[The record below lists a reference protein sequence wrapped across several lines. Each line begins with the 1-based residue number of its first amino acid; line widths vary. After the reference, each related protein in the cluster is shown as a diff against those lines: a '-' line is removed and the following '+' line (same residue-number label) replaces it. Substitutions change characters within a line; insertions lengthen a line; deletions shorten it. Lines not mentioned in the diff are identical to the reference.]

1 MLLSNFDFVGK
12 RRIWFGLSLA
22 FIITGLIFMVLPGHG
37 LRLGIDFTGGSLLD
51 LTFQNSPTTS
61 EVREVL
67 SQHGFGGSMIQKGGA
82 LGRDVLIRTKTL
94 TDQQRESILKDLSDK
109 VGPYTVNR
117 VEEVRGVISEEIT
130 RSALLALLIANIGIL
145 AYVTLRFEFK
155 FAVAAIVALVHDVL
169 VTLGFAAVTGMELQ
183 SPFVAAILTVVGYS
197 VNDTIVLFDRIREN
211 MKSKDALK
219 SKRKTEGY
227 GALVNRSISETLTRS
242 LNTSLTTILAITAV
256 YLFGGRTTKD
266 FALTLII
273 GITAGTYSSIF
284 IASPLWAWWKEHEI
298 LKGKAVKAKA

>member
-1 MLLSNFDFVGK
+1 MSNFDFVGK
-12 RRIWFGLSLA
+12 RRIWFGLSSA
-22 FIITGLIFMVLPGHG
+22 VIITGLIFMVLPGHG

-51 LTFQNSPTTS
+51 LTFQKSPTTS

-94 TDQQRESILKDLSDK
+94 TDQQREAVLKDLSDK

-117 VEEVRGVISEEIT
+117 IEEVRGVISEEIT
-130 RSALLALLIANIGIL
+130 RSALLALLIANVGIL

-169 VTLGFAAVTGMELQ
+169 VTLGFTAITGMELQ
-183 SPFVAAILTVVGYS
+183 SPFVAAILTIVGYS
-197 VNDTIVLFDRIREN
+197 INDTIVVFDRIREN
-211 MKSKDALK
+211 MKTKDAAK
-219 SKRKTEGY
+219 SKKKPEGY
-227 GALVNRSISETLTRS
+227 GALANRSISETLTRS
-242 LNTSLTTILAITAV
+242 INTSLTTILAIAAV
-256 YLFGGRTTKD
+256 YLFGGKTTKD
-266 FALTLII
+266 FALTLIV

-284 IASPLWAWWKEHEI
+284 IASPLWVWWKEHEI
-298 LKGKAVKAKA
+298 LREKAVKVKA